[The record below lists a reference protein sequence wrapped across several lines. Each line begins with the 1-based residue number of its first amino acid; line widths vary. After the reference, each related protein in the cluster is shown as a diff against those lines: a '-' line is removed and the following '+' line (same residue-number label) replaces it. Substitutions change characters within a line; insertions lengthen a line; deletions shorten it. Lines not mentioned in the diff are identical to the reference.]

1 MSHIRLLIR
10 GIISE
15 AVAAAEKT
23 YSIKINSVNGN
34 YILYKSFIDDS
45 DFYEPVKKT
54 VKVMDL
60 GKDPE
65 NAKKKAFQLTKRN
78 LEVPNSNVVKKNA
91 LGNTDIS
98 IGKYKNEKLSNIP
111 IYYLFE
117 LLFFSPKFKFKSSL
131 KYSDEYQK
139 VYSYLTEER
148 ASELNDFLISY
159 VNSANEFNLLRL
171 YNNIHPNSEM
181 GIVFGETLKPLI
193 QDRLINEFSMAF
205 DDDGNIIIDSSEVD
219 YGVGKKYIKTVD
231 FFSSMPS
238 KNNPGDYVWFFI
250 DDNGNLIKFLED
262 KNFESSSKRHKIK
275 FKVSSTSPIKG
286 KKTFLISSELESIQP
301 A

>member
-1 MSHIRLLIR
+1 MMSHIRLLIR
-10 GIISE
+10 GIIKE

-78 LEVPNSNVVKKNA
+78 IEVPNSNVVKKNA

-98 IGKYKNEKLSNIP
+98 IGKYKNEKLSSIP

-117 LLFFSPKFKFKSSL
+117 LLFFSSKFKFKDSL
-131 KYSDEYQK
+131 KYNDDYQK
-139 VYSYLTEER
+139 VYTYLIEER
-148 ASELNDFLISY
+148 VSELKDFLLKY

-171 YNNIHPNSEM
+171 YNNIHPHHKED
-181 GIVFGETLKPLI
+181 IVFGETLEPLI
-193 QDRLINEFSMAF
+193 KNRLSNEFNITF
-205 DDDGNIIIDSSEVD
+205 DESGNVIDSSDVN
-219 YGVGKKYIKTVD
+219 YKSGKSYTKTVE

-238 KNNPGDYVWFFI
+238 KNNLGDYVWFFL
-250 DDNGNLIKFLED
+250 DDVGNLIKFIKD
-262 KNFESSSKRHKIK
+262 KNFESSSKKQTIK
-275 FKVSSTSPIKG
+275 FKVKTIVPIKG
-286 KKTFLISSELESIQP
+286 KDTFLISSDLDSVQP

>member
-1 MSHIRLLIR
+1 MMSHIRLLIR
-10 GIISE
+10 GIIKE

-78 LEVPNSNVVKKNA
+78 IEVPNSNVVKKNA

-98 IGKYKNEKLSNIP
+98 IGKYKNEKLSSIP

-117 LLFFSPKFKFKSSL
+117 LLFFSSKFKFKDSL
-131 KYSDEYQK
+131 KYNDDYQK
-139 VYSYLTEER
+139 VYTYLIEER
-148 ASELNDFLISY
+148 VSELKDFLLKY

-171 YNNIHPNSEM
+171 YNNIHPHHKED
-181 GIVFGETLKPLI
+181 IVFGETLEPLI
-193 QDRLINEFSMAF
+193 KNRLSNEFNITF
-205 DDDGNIIIDSSEVD
+205 DESGNVIDSSDV
-219 YGVGKKYIKTVD
+219 
-231 FFSSMPS
+231 
-238 KNNPGDYVWFFI
+238 N
-250 DDNGNLIKFLED
+250 
-262 KNFESSSKRHKIK
+262 
-275 FKVSSTSPIKG
+275 
-286 KKTFLISSELESIQP
+286 
-301 A
+301 